1 MKRPV
6 VLIDKFATSV
16 GCFLALGGLLNEAV
30 LFTVDPLAA
39 ANLAHEAAAAAS
51 KRNNRTLK
59 RTLLWLEGRMKTME

>member
-1 MKRPV
+1 MKRPF
-6 VLIDKFATSV
+6 VLIDKATIATSV
-16 GCFLALGGLLNEAV
+16 GCFLAPGGLLNEAV

-59 RTLLWLEGRMKTME
+59 RTLL